1 MTATEQPDGE
11 KASNGDDAPESVQR
25 PRRIKSFVLRQGRIT
40 DAQQRAF
47 ALHWP
52 RFGLDFN
59 GELRDWNQ
67 VFGNT
72 NPVALEIGFG
82 NGDQLV
88 WGAQA
93 EPQRNFIG
101 VEVHRPGVGRVLN
114 ALAAANADNVR
125 VYHFDAVE
133 VLQQEIAPAGLDQVR
148 IYFPDPWHK
157 KKHNK
162 RRLIQPQ
169 LLALLAS
176 RVRSGGILHM
186 ATDWADYAEQMLA
199 VTDADAAW
207 SNLAGTGNYSERP
220 EWRTNTHFE
229 QRGLRLG
236 HGVWD
241 LLYRRV

>member
-1 MTATEQPDGE
+1 MSGSDPA
-11 KASNGDDAPESVQR
+11 APPQDEAGAAAR
-25 PRRIKSFVLRQGRIT
+25 APRRIKSFVLRQGRIT

-47 ALHWP
+47 AEHWS
-52 RFGLDFN
+52 RYGLDFQ
-59 GELRDWNQ
+59 GGPRDWQ
-67 VFGNT
+67 AVFGNDR
-72 NPVALEIGFG
+72 PVALEIGFG
-82 NGDQLV
+82 NGEQLA

-93 EPQRNFIG
+93 EPQRNFVGI
-101 VEVHRPGVGRVLN
+101 EVHRPGVGRVLN
-114 ALAAANADNVR
+114 ALAAADAANVR

-133 VLQQEIAPAGLDQVR
+133 VLQQEVAPASLDQVR

-162 RRLIQPQ
+162 RRLIQPP

-199 VTDADAAW
+199 LTDADAAW
-207 SNLAGTGNYSERP
+207 SNLAGSGNYSPRP
-220 EWRTNTHFE
+220 DWRIDTHFE
-229 QRGLRLG
+229 QRGLKLG

-241 LLYRRV
+241 LVYRRV